1 MGSCPQDVSSLTTQG
16 MDRYHCYKTMLL
28 RDALDQLSK
37 LFQLGSCCH
46 QSLLGEDREIVL
58 GAVWWVLEAGT
69 DFPEG

>member
-1 MGSCPQDVSSLTTQG
+1 
-16 MDRYHCYKTMLL
+16 MLL